1 MSQILTLKIDVT
13 KFDKTAFHKGEKGT
27 YAKIA
32 VFVNDEEDQYGQF
45 GMVKQDIGKER
56 NDTGERSPIL
66 GNVTRVH
73 VKQGNGPGIASQM
86 RPPMSQATPVNRG
99 ATNLPSNDDI
109 PF

>member
-1 MSQILTLKIDVT
+1 MSKILTLKIDVT

-27 YAKIA
+27 YAKIS
-32 VFVNDEEDQYGQF
+32 VFLEDEEDQYGQF
-45 GMVKQDIGKER
+45 GAVKQNIGKER
-56 NDTGERSPIL
+56 NDAGERDKIL

-73 VKQGNGPGIASQM
+73 VKQGHGPGIANQM
-86 RPPMSQATPVNRG
+86 RPPMTQATPVNRG

>member
-1 MSQILTLKIDVT
+1 MSKILTLKIDVT

-27 YAKIA
+27 YAKIS
-32 VFVNDEEDQYGQF
+32 VFLEDEEDQYGQF
-45 GMVKQDIGKER
+45 GAVKQNIGKER
-56 NDTGERSPIL
+56 NDAGERDKIL

-73 VKQGNGPGIASQM
+73 VKQGHGPGIASQM
-86 RPPMSQATPVNRG
+86 RPPMQQATPVNRG